1 MLEFNINI
9 TLSWITFL
17 NSSVKLSFMQDVDI
31 CYQILTYLTLQGGLI
46 MILFCITVCIH
57 SVDGI
62 DVRPADPNVIALRLN
77 WLETD
82 PNIHSGD
89 PVRCTNTNCGVVLSC
104 TSKLAQEK
112 DQQVN
117 YCLNAVHNH
126 CCSVSGR
133 FSFIHVMKGQKQYKI
148 YLVVIKKVLHT
159 FFQT

>member
-1 MLEFNINI
+1 MIVYLARDIPAFVMYCVYGESCSSLLIES
-9 TLSWITFL
+9 T
-17 NSSVKLSFMQDVDI
+17 NSM
-31 CYQILTYLTLQGGLI
+31 
-46 MILFCITVCIH
+46 MILFYITLCIH

-62 DVRPADPNVIALRLN
+62 DVRPADPNVVALRLN

-133 FSFIHVMKGQKQYKI
+133 FSFINVMKGQKQHKI
-148 YLVVIKKVLHT
+148 YLVVIKKILHT